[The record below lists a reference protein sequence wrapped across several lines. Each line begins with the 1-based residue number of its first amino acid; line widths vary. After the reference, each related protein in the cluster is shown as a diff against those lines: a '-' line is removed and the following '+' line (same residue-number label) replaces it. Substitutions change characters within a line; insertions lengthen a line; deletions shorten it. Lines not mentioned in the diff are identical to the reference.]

1 MKKNFEKWLNT
12 MIDTVAT
19 WDYYTDF
26 DKVYLNV
33 EKIKIELNLLNSLI
47 GSKNMRT
54 DFINLVKKYPEVLK
68 AIPIL
73 IAKREKQI
81 KVIAEDHYLFDFAE
95 INYTVE
101 QYADFMEKTGL
112 FNLLE
117 NKIVNNLIDYVYGV
131 EVGIDTNARKNRT
144 GKSME
149 KIVESYLKKAGLKLG
164 ETYFKEMNKTD
175 IEKKFGLDL
184 SKLDGLAKTQKR
196 FDFVINYN
204 SQIFAIECN
213 FYSSGGSKLN
223 ETARSYKNLAT
234 SAKEI
239 QGFNFVWFTDG
250 AGWKSAK
257 NNLEDTAEVLNEL
270 FNLNDLKNNIIID
283 LLKNR
288 F

>member
-1 MKKNFEKWLNT
+1 

-149 KIVESYLKKAGLKLG
+149 KIVESYLKKSRIKTRRKL
-164 ETYFKEMNKTD
+164 
-175 IEKKFGLDL
+175 L
-184 SKLDGLAKTQKR
+184 
-196 FDFVINYN
+196 
-204 SQIFAIECN
+204 
-213 FYSSGGSKLN
+213 
-223 ETARSYKNLAT
+223 
-234 SAKEI
+234 
-239 QGFNFVWFTDG
+239 
-250 AGWKSAK
+250 
-257 NNLEDTAEVLNEL
+257 
-270 FNLNDLKNNIIID
+270 
-283 LLKNR
+283 
-288 F
+288 

>member
-26 DKVYLNV
+26 DKVYQNV

-47 GSKNMRT
+47 GSKNIRT
-54 DFINLVKKYPEVLK
+54 DFINLIQKYPEVLK

-81 KVIAEDHYLFDFAE
+81 IVIADSDYLFDFAE
-95 INYTVE
+95 VNYTAE

-117 NKIVNNLIDYVYGV
+117 TKIVNNLIDYVYGV

-144 GKSME
+144 GKTME
-149 KIVESYLKKAGLKLG
+149 NIVESYLKKAGLKFG
-164 ETYFKEMNKTD
+164 ETYFKEMNKTE
-175 IEKKFGLDL
+175 IESKFNLDL
-184 SKLDGLAKTQKR
+184 SKLSNLSKTQKR
-196 FDFVINYN
+196 FDFVISYN
-204 SQIFAIECN
+204 SQIYAIECN

-223 ETARSYKNLAT
+223 ETARSYKSLAS
-234 SAKEI
+234 SAKAI
-239 QGFNFVWFTDG
+239 QGFNFVWLTDG
-250 AGWKSAK
+250 LGWKTAK
-257 NNLEDTAEVLNEL
+257 NNLEDTSKVLDEL
-270 FNLNDLKNNIIID
+270 FNLNDLKNNILID
-283 LLKNR
+283 LLKN
-288 F
+288 

>member
-1 MKKNFEKWLNT
+1 
-12 MIDTVAT
+12 
-19 WDYYTDF
+19 
-26 DKVYLNV
+26 
-33 EKIKIELNLLNSLI
+33 
-47 GSKNMRT
+47 
-54 DFINLVKKYPEVLK
+54 
-68 AIPIL
+68 
-73 IAKREKQI
+73 
-81 KVIAEDHYLFDFAE
+81 
-95 INYTVE
+95 
-101 QYADFMEKTGL
+101 
-112 FNLLE
+112 
-117 NKIVNNLIDYVYGV
+117 
-131 EVGIDTNARKNRT
+131 
-144 GKSME
+144 
-149 KIVESYLKKAGLKLG
+149 
-164 ETYFKEMNKTD
+164 MNKTD